1 LGGGKD
7 KYDEGVRKLIA
18 IRKRQ
23 VQEYIKRVRSTG
35 FGDRFDNGRSQ
46 LIQTFDDHAAA

>member
-1 LGGGKD
+1 
-7 KYDEGVRKLIA
+7 VRKLIA

-35 FGDRFDNGRSQ
+35 FGDRFDNGRSS
-46 LIQTFDDHAAA
+46 LVDSFADRAAI